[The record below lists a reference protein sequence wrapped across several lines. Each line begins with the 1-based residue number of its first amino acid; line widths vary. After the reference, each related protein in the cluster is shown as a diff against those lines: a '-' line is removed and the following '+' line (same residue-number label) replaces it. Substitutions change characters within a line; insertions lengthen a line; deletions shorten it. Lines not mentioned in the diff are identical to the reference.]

1 MQQNCADFLADE
13 ITAVQLDAW
22 ADLLPVACRVLG
34 ANLFGDMFVADAAGA
49 IHMLEIS
56 AASIAEIAASEDDFH
71 QRCVDDSEGWLL
83 RPLADRCRSAGMLL
97 GPTQCYAFTTLPLF
111 GGEYKVDN
119 IWICTWKEW
128 LSFTATIYAQ
138 TKDLSDGSS
147 VAIKFVD

>member
-1 MQQNCADFLADE
+1 MQQNCSDFLADE
-13 ITAVQLDAW
+13 ITATQLNAW
-22 ADLLPVACRVLG
+22 ADLLPVPCRVLG
-34 ANLFGDMFVADAAGA
+34 ANLFGDVFLADAAGA
-49 IHMLEIS
+49 IHMLEVS
-56 AASIAEIAASEDDFH
+56 AASIGEIAASEDEFH

-83 RPLADRCRSAGMLL
+83 RPLVDRCRSAGMVL

-138 TKDLSDGSS
+138 TKDLPDGSS
-147 VAIKFVD
+147 VAINFVD